1 MFIVCISIQAFG
13 ASFISLTSLNQ
24 IFGVITSLW
33 SVFVFFLLPDTIN
46 DATFLTE
53 EEKQYAEDRVVMGG
67 SGRVD
72 PINSR
77 WKINQVIECLTD
89 PKTYFFAAISV
100 LTQIPNGGTGSF
112 GNLAL
117 KSFGFTSLETT
128 LVTLPASVIAMSTIL
143 GTGWLA
149 SRFRNITT
157 FLIIAVVIPPV
168 VGSAIIFSVKTK
180 GVRLFA
186 YYCVRSPLSILCNM
200 Q

>member
-1 MFIVCISIQAFG
+1 
-13 ASFISLTSLNQ
+13 
-24 IFGVITSLW
+24 
-33 SVFVFFLLPDTIN
+33 VFFLLPDTIN
-46 DATFLTE
+46 NAGFLTE

-67 SGRVD
+67 TGRVD
-72 PINSR
+72 PINSK
-77 WKINQVIECLTD
+77 WKIEQVIEALLD
-89 PKTYFFAAISV
+89 PKTWFFAVIFV

-128 LVTLPASVIAMSTIL
+128 LVSLPASVIAMTTIM

-157 FLIIAVVIPPV
+157 FLLIAVVIPPI
-168 VGSAIIFSVKTK
+168 VGSALIFSVETK

-186 YYCVRSPLSILCNM
+186 YYCVST
-200 Q
+200 

>member
-1 MFIVCISIQAFG
+1 M
-13 ASFISLTSLNQ
+13 LTFQ

-53 EEKQYAEDRVVMGG
+53 EEKQYAEDRVVLGG
-67 SGRVD
+67 AGRVD
-72 PINSR
+72 PINSK
-77 WKINQVIECLTD
+77 WKIGQVIECLTD

-157 FLIIAVVIPPV
+157 FLIITVVIPPV
-168 VGSAIIFSVKTK
+168 VGSAIIFSVQTK

-186 YYCVRSPLSILCNM
+186 YYCVSTESI
-200 Q
+200 